1 MATPEVD
8 IYLAALP
15 AADRAALEHVRAT
28 IRAAAPDAT
37 EGIGYGV
44 PVFRWM
50 GSLIG
55 YGATPK
61 HCAIY
66 VMSPA
71 TLDAFRPELKGR
83 VHSEGFDPVHG
94 RRPAA
99 RRPGHPDRRGAD
111 GREPRGEAQDEGGP
125 MTASSDA
132 TMRSICEVD
141 PSCIGTGS
149 PRTAKPF
156 RS

>member
-1 MATPEVD
+1 MVTPEVD

-71 TLDAFRPELKGR
+71 TLDAFRPELAGR
-83 VHSEGFDPVHG
+83 VHSKGSIQFTADDPLPDDLLTRIVEA
-94 RRPAA
+94 RMAENRAA
-99 RRPGHPDRRGAD
+99 RLKTKA
-111 GREPRGEAQDEGGP
+111 GR
-125 MTASSDA
+125 
-132 TMRSICEVD
+132 
-141 PSCIGTGS
+141 
-149 PRTAKPF
+149 
-156 RS
+156 